1 MLVAEK
7 DPNAQEV
14 ALPELF
20 VDEPSIWEDNR
31 ALLVDLVELGQS
43 LGLKSTSGV
52 RYEAFA

>member
-1 MLVAEK
+1 MLVAGK

-31 ALLVDLVELGQS
+31 ALLVDLVETWAIPRAEIDFRSAL
-43 LGLKSTSGV
+43 
-52 RYEAFA
+52 